1 MAGREPGKDEQPG
14 KKPGKKLGKPPGGAP
29 GRRRAPRS
37 LAFSLFVSSAL
48 WSTVA
53 LAIAGVVLVALYRAS
68 VERSFDTRL
77 DIYLKALVAGI
88 VPGQDPDAHLQD
100 PGNLGDPR
108 FGLPLSG
115 WYWLVRDAEGRTV
128 MASPSLAGERLG
140 IAAETQGQPRT
151 QFVEKGAVR
160 GPDGEALRYLERRI
174 TLADGRRFSLAV
186 AGDAGEIERDVALF
200 GTRVAITLAIFGVGL
215 VLATLVQVRIG
226 LGPLKRM
233 QAAIKA
239 IRGGDAERVEGDFPR
254 EMAPVAEELNALIE
268 SNRDVV
274 ERAHTHAGNLAH
286 ALKTPLS
293 VILNEA
299 RAAGGPFGDKVAEQ
313 AVLMGA
319 RISADLD
326 RARAE
331 AQRRVSADRC
341 EAGPAAE
348 ALARVMRRVHDERN
362 LDIAV
367 ACPAGLTVRMQRQD
381 LDEMLGNLMD
391 NACKWARGR
400 VEVRGVAVAD
410 GGRRWVVMTVDDD
423 GPGLPADRRAEA
435 LQRGRRLDESV
446 PGSGLGLSIVT
457 DLATSY
463 GGRLRLDAAP
473 AGGLRAELRL
483 PAG

>member
-1 MAGREPGKDEQPG
+1 MAGGDAMR
-14 KKPGKKLGKPPGGAP
+14 PGGQA
-29 GRRRAPRS
+29 RRPRS
-37 LAFSLFVSSAL
+37 LALSLFVSSAI

-53 LAIAGVVLVALYRAS
+53 LAVAGIVLVALYRAS
-68 VERSFDTRL
+68 VERSFDARL

-88 VPGQDPDAHLQD
+88 VPGDEPDARLQD

-115 WYWLVRDAEGRTV
+115 WYWLVRDADGRTV
-128 MASPSLAGERLG
+128 LASPSLAGERLD
-140 IAAETQGQPRT
+140 IATEAAGQPRA
-151 QFVEKGAVR
+151 QFVEQGATR
-160 GPDGEALRYLERRI
+160 GPDNEALRYLERRI
-174 TLADGRRFSLAV
+174 TLNDGRRFSLAV
-186 AGDAGEIERDVALF
+186 AGDSGEIERDVALF
-200 GTRVAITLAIFGVGL
+200 GTRVALTLAIFGAGL

-239 IRGGDAERVEGDFPR
+239 IRSGAADRVEGDFPR
-254 EMAPVAEELNALIE
+254 EMVPVAEELNALIE
-268 SNRDVV
+268 SNRNVV

-299 RAAGGPFGDKVAEQ
+299 RAAGGPFGDKIAEQ
-313 AVLMGA
+313 AALMGA
-319 RISADLD
+319 RITSDLD

-331 AQRRVSADRC
+331 AQRRVSVSRC
-341 EAGPAAE
+341 EVAPAAE
-348 ALARVMRRVHDERN
+348 ALARVMRAVHGDRA
-362 LDIAV
+362 LAISV
-367 ACPAGLTVRMQRQD
+367 ACPAGLLVRGEPQD

-391 NACKWARGR
+391 NACKWAGR
-400 VEVRGVAVAD
+400 RVAVSAAAETRS
-410 GGRRWVVMTVDDD
+410 GRRWIRVTIDDD
-423 GPGLPADRRAEA
+423 GPGLPEAQRAAA

-457 DLATSY
+457 DLAAGY
-463 GGRLRLDAAP
+463 GGRLTLGRAP
-473 AGGLRAELRL
+473 AGGLRAELHL